1 MQLTYFTV
9 FISGLLTFLAPCI
22 LPVYPMYLSYNS
34 GMSLSELKDTNTSD
48 KKHLLAQ
55 SFIFVMGL
63 SVVFFSDWI

>member
-1 MQLTYFTV
+1 
-9 FISGLLTFLAPCI
+9 
-22 LPVYPMYLSYNS
+22 MYLSYNS